1 MCGQPTIPGIFP
13 RYRMNFAPFTPYE
26 EPVAAPSACMS
37 ASFRPVTGGIEG
49 LVAALGPTAKKLRSD
64 YLMTSVFYYIPE
76 TNTVMVIETV
86 HKILRKATS
95 DMDAHIRELNGLPC
109 VR

>member
-1 MCGQPTIPGIFP
+1 
-13 RYRMNFAPFTPYE
+13 MNFAPFTPYE
-26 EPVAAPSACMS
+26 ESFTVPTPSIPT
-37 ASFRPVTGGIEG
+37 SFRAATGGIEG

-76 TNTVMVIETV
+76 TNTVMEIETV

-95 DMDAHIRELNGLPC
+95 DMDAHIRELNGLP
-109 VR
+109 RMR